1 MTIVEI
7 RLGSESIL
15 SVLFLK
21 KPLWKFD
28 LMEQGIKKSFIGG

>member
-7 RLGSESIL
+7 RLGIESIL
-15 SVLFLK
+15 NVLFLK

-28 LMEQGIKKSFIGG
+28 LMEQGIMKFFIG